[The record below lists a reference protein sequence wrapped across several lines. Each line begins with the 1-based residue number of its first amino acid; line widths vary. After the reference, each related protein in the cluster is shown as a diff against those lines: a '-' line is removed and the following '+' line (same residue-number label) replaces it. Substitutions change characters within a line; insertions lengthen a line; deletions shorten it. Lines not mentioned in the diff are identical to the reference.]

1 MDAAAADIYLSGSG
15 VEVFVLQLSHRAAVY
30 RVGSL
35 CSEMFYIKEIGASS
49 HLLVRGKADAD
60 FAVWNFR
67 VGQEKFCHR
76 HNLGYA
82 CLIVCSQ
89 KSRSVCD
96 DEILSHAVQHTGEVL
111 YPHDNLLFFVQY

>member
-1 MDAAAADIYLSGSG
+1 MDIGTMDRHPAGRSIK
-15 VEVFVLQLSHRAAVY
+15 VFVLQLSHRAAVY
-30 RVGSL
+30 RVGGL

-67 VGQEKFCHR
+67 VGQEKFRHR

-96 DEILSHAVQHTGEVL
+96 DEILSHRMTI
-111 YPHDNLLFFVQY
+111 FFSSFNTKSWPS